1 MSFDMSIERRWDDVA
16 VVGIAG
22 EFDLA
27 AAPEV
32 KTELSELVDDGVREL
47 VVDMTETTFLDST
60 ALGAIVSAV
69 KRLQSAGGELSLV
82 CTDRSIVRI
91 FEITGLDRVIPL
103 HRSLDDALSR
113 LPLPIA

>member
-22 EFDLA
+22 E
-27 AAPEV
+27 
-32 KTELSELVDDGVREL
+32 LVI
-47 VVDMTETTFLDST
+47 DMTEATFLDST
-60 ALGAIVSAV
+60 ALGALVGAV
-69 KRLQSAGGELSLV
+69 KRLQSVGGELSLV

-103 HRSLDDALSR
+103 HRTLDDALSR